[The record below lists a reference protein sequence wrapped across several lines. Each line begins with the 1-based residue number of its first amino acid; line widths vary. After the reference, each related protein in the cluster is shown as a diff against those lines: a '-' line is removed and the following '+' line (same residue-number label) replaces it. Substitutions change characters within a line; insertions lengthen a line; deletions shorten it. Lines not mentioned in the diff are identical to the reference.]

1 MKSIAKKIIFL
12 LAICVAFYSN
22 LCMAH
27 VGQSDIAFF
36 GIHLGTDIN
45 AIEAKYGEPDDK
57 RVFNRYDSGS
67 LERIKYS
74 NGTKYDNRVEAYA
87 LNRQI
92 YFLKIKQTGLPTAAG
107 IQVGDAIDKAISIY
121 GEPDERSSSGV
132 CYTAIDD
139 KNKSL
144 EFAFKNG
151 IIDEISISDKSMP
164 LYMPFGW
171 EGTLPLSQIEIGGLK
186 LKMKMSEVNAL
197 YGIPATYRNGVANYS
212 NGVSVYYT
220 TDSLNGIIND
230 VIVTEN
236 KGVSTRAGIRVGMGL
251 DSVISTYG
259 TPDSIYQTKD
269 ECTYFYNCKG
279 DDRLSFLGFVVK
291 NNVITKMFMYWTD

>member
-12 LAICVAFYSN
+12 LVICVSFFSN

-27 VGQSDIAFF
+27 IGQSDIAFY

-45 AIEAKYGEPDDK
+45 AIETKYCMPDDK
-57 RVFNRYDSGS
+57 RIYNRYDSGS
-67 LERIKYS
+67 LERIKYF

-87 LNRQI
+87 LNGQI
-92 YFLKIKQTGLPTAAG
+92 YFCKIKQPGLPTAAG
-107 IQVGDAIDKAISIY
+107 IQVGDAINKAISIY
-121 GEPDERSSSGV
+121 GTPDERYSSGI

-139 KNKSL
+139 NNKRL

-164 LYMPFGW
+164 SYIPFGW
-171 EGTLPLSQIEIGGLK
+171 EGTLPLSQLEIGGLK
-186 LKMKMSEVNAL
+186 LKMKMSEVDAL
-197 YGIPATYRNGVANYS
+197 YGIPVTYRNGVANYS

-220 TDSLNGIIND
+220 TDSLNGIIKD

-236 KGVSTRAGIRVGMGL
+236 NGASTHAGIRVGMGL

-259 TPDSIYQTKD
+259 TPDSVYQTKD

-279 DDRLSFLGFVVK
+279 DDRLSFLGFAVK